1 MMPSARAPLKVDGRV
16 VDISN
21 PEKVLY
27 PKAGFRKL
35 DVIDYYIRIAPAL
48 LPHMQGRP
56 VSMKRYPDGVEGGY
70 FFQKQAPE
78 HRPDWMQTF
87 PVPSDTR
94 GKPID
99 YIVCDDRATLVWLA
113 NMADLE
119 LHTFMHR
126 VPDLERP
133 TMMVFDLDPGPPAD
147 VRDCAK
153 VALWLRD
160 ILDGLKLKAFPKVS
174 GGKGLQM
181 HVPFNTDV
189 TYEETGTLA
198 KAMAQALEREHPEE
212 VTSLMRKDLRG
223 GKVFIDW
230 SQNNQA
236 KTTVCAYSLRAQP
249 TPTVAAP
256 VTWDEIEDGAKAKS
270 TKPLGFS
277 PKQVLDRYES
287 DGDLMEPVLTL
298 KQRMPGSG
306 APATEPKAK
315 PGKGSKPTK
324 RPARKAT
331 KPATAK

>member
-1 MMPSARAPLKVDGRV
+1 MPSARAPLKVDGRV
-16 VDISN
+16 IDISN
-21 PEKVLY
+21 PSKVLY

-48 LPHMQGRP
+48 LPHMKGRP
-56 VSMKRYPDGVEGGY
+56 VSMKRYPDGVEAGY
-70 FFQKQAPE
+70 FFQKQAPD
-78 HRPDWMQTF
+78 HRPDWMTTF

-126 VPDLERP
+126 VPRLERP

-160 ILDGLKLKAFPKVS
+160 ILDGLGLKAFPKVS

-181 HVPFNTDV
+181 HVPFNTAI
-189 TYEETGTLA
+189 TYEETSTLS
-198 KAMAQALEREHPEE
+198 KAMAQVLEREHPDQ
-212 VTSLMRKDLRG
+212 VTSVMRKDLRG

-256 VTWDEIEDGAKAKS
+256 VSWDEVEDGATAKG
-270 TKPLGFS
+270 TKGLVFS
-277 PKQVLDRYES
+277 PAQVLERYES
-287 DGDLMEPVLTL
+287 DGDLMAPVLKL
-298 KQRMPGSG
+298 KQMMPGTGKRSKPVEAK
-306 APATEPKAK
+306 APAR
-315 PGKGSKPTK
+315 KGSKRTT
-324 RPARKAT
+324 ARRGT
-331 KPATAK
+331 